1 MTMTSSSST
10 VAVALST
17 VAVLGVSAYMV
28 IARRRDERPEH
39 TGSFAGHNG
48 GRVAFTIFRRPA
60 ARPPLH
66 GVVLLSD
73 AGGVD
78 EEPTRGFA
86 RRIVEET
93 GMTVML
99 PDVFRGEPWSDARPR
114 SEYESWRATHP
125 AQRVDGDTAAAIVYL
140 SKRCSTVS
148 VVGLCFGGGAGWRAS
163 VSAGDRTRLCAA
175 ALCYPTRID
184 AASSTSQGGIA
195 APTLCV
201 FGDQD
206 HLTPEGY
213 IHEIRVAMERS
224 AAPARLRVMA
234 GVGHGFIHKPSTP
247 LEEAAAKDAFATI
260 LRFLR
265 WAQKYSKP
273 ETFADAMR
281 EGVDEF
287 SILNKQGGL
296 GPGTPRRQRTISA
309 GYDDADG
316 LMQDIDAAS
325 TAPYSPDDDD
335 DDAEEE
341 R

>member
-1 MTMTSSSST
+1 MPAVRSNCERCFANWERSLSS
-10 VAVALST
+10 
-17 VAVLGVSAYMV
+17 
-28 IARRRDERPEH
+28 
-39 TGSFAGHNG
+39 
-48 GRVAFTIFRRPA
+48 
-60 ARPPLH
+60 
-66 GVVLLSD
+66 
-73 AGGVD
+73 
-78 EEPTRGFA
+78 RG
-86 RRIVEET
+86 
-93 GMTVML
+93 L
-99 PDVFRGEPWSDARPR
+99 
-114 SEYESWRATHP
+114 
-125 AQRVDGDTAAAIVYL
+125 
-140 SKRCSTVS
+140 
-148 VVGLCFGGGAGWRAS
+148 GWRAS

-287 SILNKQGGL
+287 SILNKQG
-296 GPGTPRRQRTISA
+296 A
-309 GYDDADG
+309 GK
-316 LMQDIDAAS
+316 IVNVSSDAAAEAAYEHAKDSLCAAPKES
-325 TAPYSPDDDD
+325 TA
-335 DDAEEE
+335 
-341 R
+341 